1 MQRFGADS
9 MINEYMTNEE
19 FIVTFYWDMLLN
31 SKERFG
37 VNVVIEKPITTEEF
51 IVRFYSNILLNSK

>member
-9 MINEYMTNEE
+9 MINAHMKNEE

-37 VNVVIEKPITTEEF
+37 VNFVIEKHTTNEEF